1 MREMENSK
9 PQTPKNDI
17 VSTMLDKQKDEDD
30 RRDRLK
36 KLLNR
41 KKDRKAKSR

>member
-1 MREMENSK
+1 MENSK
-9 PQTPKNDI
+9 PQTPKIDLI
-17 VSTMLDKQKDEDD
+17 ASTLDKQKDDDD